1 MTPCAPPLTCNN
13 LSFKGP
19 KGQPLL
25 DNISFELKVD
35 QKVAVVGPNGAG
47 KSILLGL
54 LSGRLK
60 PASGQ
65 INLLGKA
72 IEKIS
77 PMSRAQKIAV
87 MLQSEYIEPLLSVE
101 EYVSLGR
108 IPYEKQM
115 TVIEN
120 KAEIENAIQFCC
132 LSKFRQQNIKTLS
145 GGERQRASL
154 ARTIAQT
161 PSLLFLDEPTNHLD
175 IRAKVDI
182 LRCIRKLPVTSLAV
196 IHELALVEDFADRVI
211 VLQNGKIVA
220 DGSPTESLSNET
232 VQNVF
237 KVNRVD
243 FVHPMSGKEIK
254 VFEALDF

>member
-1 MTPCAPPLTCNN
+1 MPCTPLLVCKN
-13 LSFKGP
+13 LSFKYS

-25 DNISFELKVD
+25 DNVSFELKVD

-65 INLLGKA
+65 INLLGRA

-87 MLQSEYIEPLLSVE
+87 MLQAEYIEPLLSVE

-108 IPYEKQM
+108 ITYEKQM
-115 TVIEN
+115 NAIEN
-120 KAEIENAIQFCC
+120 KAEIENAIQFCN
-132 LSKFRQQNIKTLS
+132 LSKYRQQSIKTLS

-154 ARTIAQT
+154 A
-161 PSLLFLDEPTNHLD
+161 P
-175 IRAKVDI
+175 
-182 LRCIRKLPVTSLAV
+182 
-196 IHELALVEDFADRVI
+196 
-211 VLQNGKIVA
+211 
-220 DGSPTESLSNET
+220 
-232 VQNVF
+232 
-237 KVNRVD
+237 
-243 FVHPMSGKEIK
+243 
-254 VFEALDF
+254 

>member
-1 MTPCAPPLTCNN
+1 M
-13 LSFKGP
+13 
-19 KGQPLL
+19 
-25 DNISFELKVD
+25 
-35 QKVAVVGPNGAG
+35 
-47 KSILLGL
+47 
-54 LSGRLK
+54 
-60 PASGQ
+60 
-65 INLLGKA
+65 
-72 IEKIS
+72 
-77 PMSRAQKIAV
+77 
-87 MLQSEYIEPLLSVE
+87 E

-115 TVIEN
+115 NAIEN
-120 KAEIENAIQFCC
+120 KAEIENAIQFCS
-132 LSKFRQQNIKTLS
+132 LSKFRQQSIKTLS

-175 IRAKVDI
+175 LRAKVEI
-182 LRCIRKLPVTSLAV
+182 LRYIRKLPVTSLAV
-196 IHELALVEDFADRVI
+196 IHELTLVEDFADRVI

-220 DGSPTESLSNET
+220 DGSPMESLSNET

-243 FVHPMSGKEIK
+243 LVHPTSGKEIR

>member
-1 MTPCAPPLTCNN
+1 MPCAPLLVCKN
-13 LSFKGP
+13 LSFKGS

-25 DNISFELKVD
+25 DNVSFELKVD

-65 INLLGKA
+65 INLFGRA

-108 IPYEKQM
+108 IPYDKQM
-115 TVIEN
+115 NAIEN
-120 KAEIENAIQFCC
+120 KAEIENAIQFCN
-132 LSKFRQQNIKTLS
+132 LSKYRQQSIKTLS

-161 PSLLFLDEPTNHLD
+161 PNLLFLDEPTNHLD
-175 IRAKVDI
+175 LRAKVDI
-182 LRCIRKLPVTSLAV
+182 LKCIRKLPVTSLAV
-196 IHELALVEDFADRVI
+196 IHELTLVEDFADRVI

-220 DGSPTESLSNET
+220 DGPPMESLSNET
-232 VQNVF
+232 VQKVF
-237 KVNRVD
+237 KINRVD
-243 FVHPMSGKEIK
+243 VVHPTSGKEIK
-254 VFEALDF
+254 VFEAFEL